1 MKDDLIADI
10 WTLVIEHIP
19 EKHRKD
25 LAADF
30 VNTLLDYGIKESV
43 LQSLQGVDGYL
54 DDAINYATDGEEI
67 EEGDVSAHQQHR
79 DDDDERGVPEFLI
92 LPETSLAVVPRPLHL
107 RQFRA
112 DLVDVGADLHEFRM
126 RK

>member
-1 MKDDLIADI
+1 MKEDLIADI

-43 LQSLQGVDGYL
+43 LQSLLGVDGYL
-54 DDAINYATDGEEI
+54 DDAINYAIDGEDI
-67 EEGDVSAHQQHR
+67 
-79 DDDDERGVPEFLI
+79 DDEDPEYY
-92 LPETSLAVVPRPLHL
+92 E
-107 RQFRA
+107 
-112 DLVDVGADLHEFRM
+112 DEE
-126 RK
+126 

>member
-30 VNTLLDYGIKESV
+30 VNTLLDYGIKEST
-43 LQSLQGVDGYL
+43 LESLLGVDAYL
-54 DDAINYATDGEEI
+54 DTAIEYSIDGEEI
-67 EEGDVSAHQQHR
+67 EEE
-79 DDDDERGVPEFLI
+79 DEGSDED
-92 LPETSLAVVPRPLHL
+92 E
-107 RQFRA
+107 
-112 DLVDVGADLHEFRM
+112 E
-126 RK
+126 

>member
-1 MKDDLIADI
+1 MKEDLIADI

-43 LQSLQGVDGYL
+43 LQGLQGVDGYL
-54 DDAINYATDGEEI
+54 DDAISYAIDGEDI
-67 EEGDVSAHQQHR
+67 DEE
-79 DDDDERGVPEFLI
+79 DDYNYNEDEE
-92 LPETSLAVVPRPLHL
+92 
-107 RQFRA
+107 
-112 DLVDVGADLHEFRM
+112 
-126 RK
+126 